1 MRGLLILLLLVFAMA
16 VPASALE
23 LAAPEVPDAGREW
36 MPETEDSF
44 GDGLLDLLE
53 KGISLLVPEVKSAMK
68 IGGRLLAA
76 AVLLSVVQGLSGSAR
91 AACDLAGILSVC
103 AVLLGRTNAMLALG
117 LETVGEITA
126 YGKLLLP
133 VMSGALAAQGGITTS
148 AVLYTGTALF
158 NAVLGGCITSVLVP
172 GVKLYLAVTM
182 VACATGEEG
191 LKRMGDF
198 LKAAVSWGLKTL
210 MMVFTTYLGLSGVVS
225 GTTDAAALKA
235 AKVTI
240 SSVVPVVGGIL
251 SDASEAVLVSAG
263 IAKNAAGIYGI
274 LAVLAVFLQPFMRL
288 LAHYL
293 VLKLTGAVCAI
304 FGSKATASLID
315 GFSAAMGFLLA
326 MTGGCCVMVL
336 VSTVCFLRG
345 VQ

>member
-1 MRGLLILLLLVFAMA
+1 MRWMLILVALAWVLA

-23 LAAPEVPDAGREW
+23 LAAPEVPEAGREW
-36 MPETEDSF
+36 MPERTDSF

-53 KGISLLVPEVKSAMK
+53 KGMSLLVPELRSAAK
-68 IGGRLLAA
+68 TSGKLLAVA
-76 AVLLSVVQGLSGSAR
+76 LFLSVVQGISGPAR
-91 AACDLAGILSVC
+91 TVCDLAGVLSVC
-103 AVLLGRTNAMLALG
+103 AVLMGQTNAMIALG
-117 LETVGEITA
+117 METVEEITA

-133 VMSGALAAQGGITTS
+133 VMTGAMAAQGGITTS
-148 AVLYTGTALF
+148 AVLYAGTAMF
-158 NAVLGGCITSVLVP
+158 NAVLSGCIASVLVP
-172 GVKLYLAVTM
+172 GVKLYLAVSM
-182 VACATGEEG
+182 VGCATGEEG
-191 LKRMGDF
+191 LKRIGDF
-198 LKAAVSWGLKTL
+198 LKSTVSWILKTL

-274 LAVLAVFLQPFMRL
+274 LAVLAVFLQPFLRL
-288 LAHYL
+288 LSHYL

-304 FGSKATASLID
+304 FGSKATTSLID